1 MWLALVVVNETDHML
16 GHVLVLL
23 REISSSVPLGK
34 ETELLLIGVVA
45 GICSLLL
52 A

>member
-34 ETELLLIGVVA
+34 ELLLIGVVA
-45 GICSLLL
+45 GVCSLLL